1 MTSQP
6 RNQSRL
12 AREGSG
18 VDGFPGFG
26 AIRPALIALAAVH
39 LLAAWF
45 GSPRPAWWLGTYH
58 FVHLNLATL
67 CLALLCARAAVPRE
81 SPLHSASR
89 AALFAFAIPVFV
101 GTLLGALGLLRLG
114 PVAAALDTALILAL
128 LVSGRR
134 RFASFLGSLRPGPG
148 RRADIGWGLLI
159 LLLTAGIFVVAAG
172 GSGYWSAPPTHWDDH
187 TYHLPYPAH
196 WLHTGRLE
204 NLAIPRGDP
213 SVPFY
218 PLNGQILY
226 FQAILPFGRT
236 DFAVRL
242 VPIAVL
248 LAAALHLMSAA
259 ARLGARKVGLAV
271 VPVLIA
277 AFPFVHGAFQRLPGV
292 RNSGGYGSD
301 HMLAM
306 FALAATAMLAGVL
319 ERPRWGNVACLGVAL
334 GLMTGTKFHGALLA
348 PVLAALFLLG
358 IGLRVI
364 RSRSR
369 RLSILRAGGYV
380 VTCVVFALIL
390 GGFWY
395 ARNLRN
401 TGNPVYPAQVR
412 FLGRIIFPGP
422 RTPELY
428 RAHPYHYV
436 PEFNRRSAR
445 AYLGSLWEAQCIL
458 AVVGCALVAL
468 RRRRLR
474 HLPLALVP
482 LLPFALLAAAYLG
495 SPYRWMRFAY
505 PAAMHL
511 PLGAAVVAGALGGRV
526 RRRFPFQ
533 TAWRGRG
540 RRWGGQIFG
549 SLALAGA
556 AFLAL
561 GALLLPAAIRRYQA
575 GRMDALMRVCRE
587 RDKIAFAEGW
597 PALDVLTR
605 GRGARVA
612 MWSMNVFYPLFG
624 NELQNDVFFV
634 PRNGWTEATFYR
646 WGSGVRNVSGEENDL
661 VAGGLD
667 EADRYN
673 IRFWTENLDKLG
685 VDYLFLGPDLR
696 RGTWPVEWSW
706 AEALVK
712 RGDLQ
717 VADRG
722 RNHVIYRIVR
732 AGDRR

>member
-1 MTSQP
+1 LLM
-6 RNQSRL
+6 
-12 AREGSG
+12 AG
-18 VDGFPGFG
+18 V
-26 AIRPALIALAAVH
+26 
-39 LLAAWF
+39 
-45 GSPRPAWWLGTYH
+45 
-58 FVHLNLATL
+58 
-67 CLALLCARAAVPRE
+67 
-81 SPLHSASR
+81 
-89 AALFAFAIPVFV
+89 FA
-101 GTLLGALGLLRLG
+101 
-114 PVAAALDTALILAL
+114 VAAA
-128 LVSGRR
+128 
-134 RFASFLGSLRPGPG
+134 
-148 RRADIGWGLLI
+148 
-159 LLLTAGIFVVAAG
+159 
-172 GSGYWSAPPTHWDDH
+172 GSGYWSVPPTHWDDH
-187 TYHLPYPAH
+187 TYHLAYPAH
-196 WLHTGRLE
+196 WLRSGRLE
-204 NLAIPRGDP
+204 TLAIPRGDP

-218 PLNGQILY
+218 PLNGQVLY

-242 VPIAVL
+242 VPIVVL

-277 AFPFVHGAFQRLPGV
+277 SFPFVHGAFQRLPGV

-306 FALAATAMLAGVL
+306 FALASTAMLAGVL

-334 GLMTGTKFHGALLA
+334 GLMTGTKFHWVLFA
-348 PVLAALFLLG
+348 PILGALFLLG
-358 IGLRVI
+358 IVLRVI

-369 RLSILRAGGYV
+369 RLPASRAAWYV
-380 VTCVVFALIL
+380 ATCVVFALIL

-395 ARNLRN
+395 VRNLRN

-412 FLGRIIFPGP
+412 LLGRVIFPGP

-428 RAHPYHYV
+428 RAHPYRYV

-445 AYLGSLWEAQCIL
+445 AYLGPLWEAQGVL
-458 AVVGCALVAL
+458 AIVGCVLVAL

-511 PLGAAVVAGALGGRV
+511 PLGAAVVVGALGGRV
-526 RRRFPFQ
+526 RRRFPVQ
-533 TAWRGRG
+533 AVWHQRRQ
-540 RRWGGQIFG
+540 RWGGKLFRGLSVATAILVG
-549 SLALAGA
+549 
-556 AFLAL
+556 L

-575 GRMDALMRVCRE
+575 GRMDALTRVCRE

-597 PALDVLTR
+597 PALEALTR
-605 GRGARVA
+605 EKGARVA

-646 WGSGVRNVSGEENDL
+646 WGSEVHNVSGEENDL
-661 VAGGLD
+661 VLGGLD

-673 IRFWTENLDKLG
+673 IRFWTENLDKLA
-685 VDYLFLGPDLR
+685 VDYIFLGPDLR

-712 RGDLQ
+712 CGKLR